1 MNSDALV
8 ISQQTRQLTEFE
20 IGNIKRHPEYG
31 AKLVEASQ
39 QIQPYIPMILG
50 HHRFY
55 NDKEGYPIDYSYK
68 NHENPLLVNI
78 LQLADSLDAATDSV
92 GRSYAKTKSLDEI
105 LKEFSHERGVRYNAI
120 LVNMMQKDAN
130 FQEKLN
136 QILTQ
141 GREEICYEIYK
152 EYTI

>member
-1 MNSDALV
+1 MFLEHYTYPTYIRHNHIITR
-8 ISQQTRQLTEFE
+8 ISY
-20 IGNIKRHPEYG
+20 IKFVCY
-31 AKLVEASQ
+31 KFL
-39 QIQPYIPMILG
+39 QI
-50 HHRFY
+50 
-55 NDKEGYPIDYSYK
+55 SYK

-92 GRSYAKTKSLDEI
+92 GRSYAKTKNLDEI
-105 LKEFSHERGVRYNAI
+105 LKEFSHERGVRYNAT
-120 LVNMMQKDAN
+120 LVNMMQRDAN